1 MKPRNKKQEQILAMS
16 GQLRPLTTAQKQW
29 ALTHTIDN
37 YALKFKK
44 GKAVCLIC
52 GHEWGAEE
60 GMCRCPHCG
69 AKVEVKATTQRV
81 IRERSYFNIVTAVKD
96 FQVIRILPLVHHWKS
111 ERIMTHSST

>member
-44 GKAVCLIC
+44 GKAVCLIW
-52 GHEWGAEE
+52 GHE
-60 GMCRCPHCG
+60 
-69 AKVEVKATTQRV
+69 
-81 IRERSYFNIVTAVKD
+81 
-96 FQVIRILPLVHHWKS
+96 
-111 ERIMTHSST
+111 

>member
-52 GHEWGAEE
+52 GHEWEAEE

-69 AKVEVKATTQRV
+69 AKVEIKATTQRV
-81 IRERSYFNIVTAVKD
+81 VRDKSYFNIVTAQK
-96 FQVIRILPLVHHWKS
+96 QWAL
-111 ERIMTHSST
+111 THTCLLYTSDAADE

>member
-1 MKPRNKKQEQILAMS
+1 MKPRNDKQRQILAMS
-16 GQLRPLTTAQKQW
+16 GQLRSLTAAQKGW

-52 GHEWGAEE
+52 GHEWEAEE

-69 AKVEVKATTQRV
+69 AKLEVKTATQRV
-81 IRERSYFNIVTAVKD
+81 VRDKSYFNIITQSRFFK
-96 FQVIRILPLVHHWKS
+96 
-111 ERIMTHSST
+111 